1 MPRRQM
7 VGTCIALD
15 FAHADLPLSTT
26 QLPAGGRESL
36 ADGPF
41 GYDAVYKPF
50 SRLWRR
56 DMVATQYEYYN
67 TSEVIRHAR
76 HTPRRLALSIEGLE
90 SASWVIFMSVLPAT
104 HVLHLC
110 LQRPVAIRH
119 VCSRQGGRSDCF
131 ADSVRLVCAC
141 MLSS

>member
-76 HTPRRLALSIEGLE
+76 HTPRRLAPEVTSD
-90 SASWVIFMSVLPAT
+90 AA
-104 HVLHLC
+104 
-110 LQRPVAIRH
+110 
-119 VCSRQGGRSDCF
+119 VC
-131 ADSVRLVCAC
+131 LVCFIA
-141 MLSS
+141 

>member
-7 VGTCIALD
+7 VGIALD
-15 FAHADLPLSTT
+15 CAHADLPLSTT

-56 DMVATQYEYYN
+56 DMVATEYYN

-90 SASWVIFMSVLPAT
+90 SASWVIIM
-104 HVLHLC
+104 
-110 LQRPVAIRH
+110 
-119 VCSRQGGRSDCF
+119 SDCP
-131 ADSVRLVCAC
+131 ACHPCALSLLAEASRYQACVQQAGRQIRL
-141 MLSS
+141 LR